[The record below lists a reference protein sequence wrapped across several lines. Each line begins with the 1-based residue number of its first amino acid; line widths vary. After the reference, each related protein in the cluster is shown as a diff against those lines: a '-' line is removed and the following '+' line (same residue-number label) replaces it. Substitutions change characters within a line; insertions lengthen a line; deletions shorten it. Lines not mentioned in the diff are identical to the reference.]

1 MQPEQLNDHAERVLE
16 GLNSGEID
24 FDGQF
29 QFGGVSREKASWRFE
44 GRMKDL
50 ETDDERELE
59 LKQTLASVPFN
70 RRKTLIAHPE
80 LATDAEL
87 SEWLEVSGVFDQ
99 IFDLGYLFPLTL
111 DKKGPCMIAGTHGD
125 LVQPDFEIFVVAQ
138 TWSEAASLWEKDWL
152 EAIQLFTR
160 RGWC

>member
-1 MQPEQLNDHAERVLE
+1 MQIEQLNDHAERVLE
-16 GLNSGEID
+16 SLNSGEIE

-44 GRMKDL
+44 GRMEDL
-50 ETDDERELE
+50 ETDDERNLE
-59 LKQTLASVPFN
+59 LKKTLVSVPLD
-70 RRKTLIAHPE
+70 RRMTLIAHPE

-87 SEWLEVSGVFDQ
+87 SEWLEASGVFDQ

-125 LVQPDFEIFVVAQ
+125 LVQPDYEIFVVAQ